1 MVRVPGIGRLR
12 FPTLRQNWR
21 ARLRLQRAWW
31 RRRLKLLAGGNE
43 VLFPA
48 VGGGVVAVETLRGPG
63 GGGPRIVILHATAG
77 SGHKSAALAI
87 ARAMGELAPE
97 ATVREVDTL
106 IFASRFYRTTYSQG
120 YTAIASRAP
129 RLWGALYTLWAQQPV
144 NRSAGPARLA
154 FDRLSLLRLVRVVE
168 REAPDAIV
176 CTHFLPI
183 EALAPRRGAGRLRA
197 PLYCV
202 ITDFTA
208 HPMWAY
214 PHVDRYFV
222 ASDQVA
228 EELHAHGVPRERIEV
243 TGIPVDPRFAV
254 IHGRDQ
260 ARAHFGLDPRRPVV
274 LVMGGG
280 SGVGPMAELAQKLG
294 ALAIEPQVVVVCGT
308 NARMLRDVRALE
320 SQTGGRVRALGF
332 THEVDLLLEAADV
345 VVSKAGGL
353 TCSEALIKRTPLVV
367 FRPTPGQ
374 EVANANYLESGG
386 AAVHAT
392 SVSDV
397 ASTVSGWLADPAKRE
412 LVRENAGR
420 LAKPNAA
427 ADIARRVFAA
437 IVQPVQRAG

>member
-1 MVRVPGIGRLR
+1 
-12 FPTLRQNWR
+12 
-21 ARLRLQRAWW
+21 
-31 RRRLKLLAGGNE
+31 
-43 VLFPA
+43 
-48 VGGGVVAVETLRGPG
+48 
-63 GGGPRIVILHATAG
+63 
-77 SGHKSAALAI
+77 
-87 ARAMGELAPE
+87 
-97 ATVREVDTL
+97 
-106 IFASRFYRTTYSQG
+106 
-120 YTAIASRAP
+120 
-129 RLWGALYTLWAQQPV
+129 
-144 NRSAGPARLA
+144 
-154 FDRLSLLRLVRVVE
+154 
-168 REAPDAIV
+168 
-176 CTHFLPI
+176 
-183 EALAPRRGAGRLRA
+183 
-197 PLYCV
+197 
-202 ITDFTA
+202 
-208 HPMWAY
+208 
-214 PHVDRYFV
+214 
-222 ASDQVA
+222 
-228 EELHAHGVPRERIEV
+228 
-243 TGIPVDPRFAV
+243 
-254 IHGRDQ
+254 
-260 ARAHFGLDPRRPVV
+260 
-274 LVMGGG
+274 MGGG